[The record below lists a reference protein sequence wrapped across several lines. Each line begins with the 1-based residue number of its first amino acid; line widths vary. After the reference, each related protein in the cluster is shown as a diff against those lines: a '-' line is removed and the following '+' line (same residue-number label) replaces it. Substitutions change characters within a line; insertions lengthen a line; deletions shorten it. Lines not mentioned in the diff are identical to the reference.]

1 MTCLLVQLSLLSLQA
16 IEIFFS
22 TFFEGQQGNSMQT
35 PFSEIISSEAQLR
48 EILGHPSQLAAN
60 KAVTRLDEHCRA
72 FIASSP
78 FMLIASADAQ
88 GNMDISPKGDPA
100 GFVQV
105 LDDRTLAIPDRP
117 GNRRG
122 DTFRNILQNP
132 KVALFFFV
140 PGKQETFRVNGS
152 AMIVRDLWLR
162 ERMAMRGKTPDFA
175 IVVTLGEAFMH
186 CAKCVIRSGLWEQEK
201 WPELA
206 GLSTLAHMMID
217 HGKLTEK
224 VEKVQ
229 TLIDESYRERLY

>member
-1 MTCLLVQLSLLSLQA
+1 
-16 IEIFFS
+16 
-22 TFFEGQQGNSMQT
+22 MQSQ
-35 PFSEIISSEAQLR
+35 FSEIITTEAQLR
-48 EILGHPSQLAAN
+48 EILGHPSALAAN
-60 KAVTRLDEHCRA
+60 KAVTTLDEHCRA

-105 LDDRTLAIPDRP
+105 LDDKTLAIPDRP

-132 KVALFFFV
+132 KVGLFFFI

-162 ERMAMRGKTPDFA
+162 ERMSMRGKTPDFA
-175 IVVTLGEAFMH
+175 IVVSIDEAFMH
-186 CAKCVIRSGLWEQEK
+186 CAKCIIRSGIWEPEK

-206 GLSTLAHMMID
+206 GLSTLAQMMID
-217 HGKLTEK
+217 HGKLADN
-224 VEKVQ
+224 VEKIQ
-229 TLIDESYRERLY
+229 TLIDQGYRDRLY